1 MSSSN
6 DPTPSRMLHE
16 LRRFVASLCVPIQR
30 QRGKVTSPTFG
41 HVQLPPYRLVNP
53 CLMKEICDAIPA
65 MDDRRHIQPLF
76 VLPDVERRTLN
87 TEMRKN
93 LIRHPLSPEIIT
105 FSELL
110 LALRANRREARSN
123 RRAWNGTYDLKEWHE
138 RAIMP
143 KRALVVIYLDRM
155 VSADSALALIALVQ
169 WAFDVI
175 IDTRCRIHIL
185 TMSTY
190 GIRNIVPDLAKRRA
204 PDLAI
209 PELDLAPFGDLD
221 PIANARVIQHQDIAS
236 QLHRAILSSNGRP
249 VAIIFLGNEDLF
261 HGIVQF
267 CDWHKESLGERTVEC
282 PSDDIDAFR
291 RWQEKE
297 EEEEEDPPTIRLIRL
312 DGNCPIIPI
321 AFEGFDQVHIV
332 LGHNYQEVAWNNQAG
347 QLVDFHRV
355 TARSER
361 RDQIWWARQ
370 PNARVTCVYTGGS
383 KLEAFLETGHHRH
396 RLTEDSHMGGFM
408 ASVFDMSTWGI
419 DPRMV
424 FGRCVRAT
432 ESRTASEILH
442 RLTVQG
448 IISQEEFV
456 LPEPDATAFRKIL
469 PLVNY
474 DYRLALFVAIDSG
487 NSDTMVRM
495 VKIQLAALISSGF
508 QDVLWIQCE
517 NLKAALETDP
527 RLLSQMIRA
536 CVGYGRCL
544 ARQGTMWLVLGL
556 WKHFIHAESS
566 GQNREFRALYDVVEV
581 DQSRSPIA
589 QDLVDTMCLYL
600 RRVGITVPSGMNVAA
615 EVGDINETQAR
626 QLQAH
631 LLRSY
636 LYQLI
641 GGKLL
646 EGQTKLSHK
655 IIATDTRIGEL
666 GVPDL
671 EEMHRKEGSEIIFG
685 VCHSLSKRVGQSL
698 VFAAD
703 WTYIPA
709 DIVAEWKNK
718 NAPDTSLRD
727 RLRSGIELA
736 TSNDDEFR
744 GDTSN
749 IEQGGIRRA
758 LEDATAQ
765 ANETERSRD
774 ELQETV
780 GQQRQTLDSQVGEIR
795 RLTEKSQERKSH
807 FSHRSEAQVQQAA
820 TLLRH
825 LSIGTES
832 EVWQGLARRTLQDV
846 TWLSTQA
853 TWIPW
858 TIAPSW
864 STNKALDVQVDD
876 RSVHAAALDVLAILR
891 SGSAD
896 AENLLSRLQVLQ
908 NGLINSP
915 SVVSSMAEML
925 LESFVEGVQDRRLHL
940 MHRLTMWQVALEM
953 FPIAHVQAT
962 LGETLDRVDTRIVYI
977 ADVMR
982 GWDSG
987 DSTEFDSTICITYP
1001 MIALLGL
1008 HRNPPGVIAFSRT
1021 RRELC
1026 WVDNA
1031 QIEQSLD
1038 EMKLVP
1044 TTGTAIHLPLDNEE
1058 RLAWALTHA

>member
-6 DPTPSRMLHE
+6 DQTPSRMLHE
-16 LRRFVASLCVPIQR
+16 LRQFVASLCVPIQR
-30 QRGKVTSPTFG
+30 QRGTVTSPTFG

-76 VLPDVERRTLN
+76 VLPDVERRILN
-87 TEMRKN
+87 TEMREK

-110 LALRANRREARSN
+110 LALRANRREAGSH

-138 RAIMP
+138 KAIMP
-143 KRALVVIYLDRM
+143 KRALVVIHLDRQ

-249 VAIIFLGNEDLF
+249 VAIIFLGNQDLF

-267 CDWHKESLGERTVEC
+267 CDWHKQSLGERTVEC

-291 RWQEKE
+291 RWEEK

-383 KLEAFLETGHHRH
+383 ELEAFLETGHHRH

-408 ASVFDMSTWGI
+408 ASVFNMSTWGI
-419 DPRMV
+419 DPRMA

-448 IISQEEFV
+448 IISQEVFV
-456 LPEPDATAFRKIL
+456 LPEPDARAFRQIL

-474 DYRLALFVAIDSG
+474 DHRLALFVAIDSG
-487 NSDTMVRM
+487 NSDTIVRM

-517 NLKAALETDP
+517 NLKAAMETDP

-536 CVGYGRCL
+536 CVGYGRRL

-600 RRVGITVPSGMNVAA
+600 RRVGIAVPSGMNVAA

-671 EEMHRKEGSEIIFG
+671 EEMHRKEGSEMIFG

-718 NAPDTSLRD
+718 NAPNTSLRD

-736 TSNDDEFR
+736 TSNVDEFR
-744 GDTSN
+744 GDS
-749 IEQGGIRRA
+749 
-758 LEDATAQ
+758 
-765 ANETERSRD
+765 
-774 ELQETV
+774 
-780 GQQRQTLDSQVGEIR
+780 
-795 RLTEKSQERKSH
+795 
-807 FSHRSEAQVQQAA
+807 
-820 TLLRH
+820 
-825 LSIGTES
+825 
-832 EVWQGLARRTLQDV
+832 
-846 TWLSTQA
+846 
-853 TWIPW
+853 
-858 TIAPSW
+858 
-864 STNKALDVQVDD
+864 
-876 RSVHAAALDVLAILR
+876 
-891 SGSAD
+891 
-896 AENLLSRLQVLQ
+896 
-908 NGLINSP
+908 
-915 SVVSSMAEML
+915 
-925 LESFVEGVQDRRLHL
+925 
-940 MHRLTMWQVALEM
+940 
-953 FPIAHVQAT
+953 
-962 LGETLDRVDTRIVYI
+962 
-977 ADVMR
+977 
-982 GWDSG
+982 
-987 DSTEFDSTICITYP
+987 
-1001 MIALLGL
+1001 
-1008 HRNPPGVIAFSRT
+1008 
-1021 RRELC
+1021 
-1026 WVDNA
+1026 
-1031 QIEQSLD
+1031 
-1038 EMKLVP
+1038 
-1044 TTGTAIHLPLDNEE
+1044 
-1058 RLAWALTHA
+1058 